1 MKINRKWSSEPARNI
16 DNNANPW
23 AGLASYE
30 DPETTERKLRFCGR
44 DDESYDVAKLIM
56 GNIFVTLYGKSGI
69 GKTSLLN
76 AGVFPELRE
85 EQFTPISIRLGVR
98 DGQEKKTFQEIII
111 EEIERKVCRRSV
123 INVVEKQSNMMA
135 DDFLWNYFARHR
147 FYDSN
152 NEPTSP
158 VIVFDQFEEV
168 FRYKKRE
175 YETSNNSVE
184 GTSSKNEAET
194 LLRQIDYINDKD
206 HAIDNCIIDGQSY
219 RYETNFR
226 FVVSIREDDLY
237 RLEDCLDNNYLPAL
251 KRCRYRLHS
260 LSPQNASDAI
270 LIPGESFFPES
281 EQERNEIVE
290 KIIAYV
296 SDKEGKNISTNIL
309 SLICSQLYQSIV
321 TQNIQTVSA
330 SNLESFFHDNPIEKF
345 YLKAISKLSRK
356 EKKYIETKLIDSAGR
371 RNSISYNDFDTYI
384 KHKEII
390 NSPLA
395 ILHEL
400 NVSSG
405 DEGARVELIHDKLAE
420 VISKRKKNE
429 ESKLKYVL
437 SFLIAMIILAASIIL
452 FLVLQNRK
460 KEYIIEFREDESISL
475 TDYWKANIC
484 ILDKQDTI
492 MVDTFDKSTT
502 KVPFLYGKSG
512 SLECHVTFM
521 VGDIADIKKELLL
534 KDSASF
540 IIPISR
546 AANRKRYEG
555 VVVERK
561 QRSPIVDAIVIIGE
575 QIKRTDKMGRF
586 VLYSD
591 STAVE
596 SDGRIRILRDGYKLY
611 ESFIGNSKIFALE
624 LNDHKDF
631 KNKWNSL
638 ENKLKKLNLTQYSGV
653 IDDIIKSTMYL
664 GVEKD
669 SVYGYF
675 YIDKFFDP
683 NSKNKYLRY
692 ILLDGKIDTMKQTF
706 VMNST
711 DAVLNR
717 CIYYGSFNRE
727 KWEGTSRSYGNRT
740 WSFSFHATE
749 ETK

>member
-184 GTSSKNEAET
+184 GTSSKSEAET

-534 KDSASF
+534 K
-540 IIPISR
+540 I
-546 AANRKRYEG
+546 
-555 VVVERK
+555 
-561 QRSPIVDAIVIIGE
+561 
-575 QIKRTDKMGRF
+575 
-586 VLYSD
+586 
-591 STAVE
+591 
-596 SDGRIRILRDGYKLY
+596 
-611 ESFIGNSKIFALE
+611 
-624 LNDHKDF
+624 
-631 KNKWNSL
+631 
-638 ENKLKKLNLTQYSGV
+638 
-653 IDDIIKSTMYL
+653 
-664 GVEKD
+664 
-669 SVYGYF
+669 
-675 YIDKFFDP
+675 
-683 NSKNKYLRY
+683 
-692 ILLDGKIDTMKQTF
+692 
-706 VMNST
+706 
-711 DAVLNR
+711 
-717 CIYYGSFNRE
+717 
-727 KWEGTSRSYGNRT
+727 
-740 WSFSFHATE
+740 
-749 ETK
+749 

>member
-1 MKINRKWSSEPARNI
+1 MKINGNWSSEPTRNT
-16 DNNANPW
+16 DNSTNPW

-30 DPETTERKLRFCGR
+30 DPETTERKLKFCGR

-56 GNIFVTLYGKSGI
+56 SNIFVTLYGKSGI

-85 EQFTPISIRLGVR
+85 EQFTPISLRLGVR
-98 DGQEKKTFQEIII
+98 DEKEKKCFQKIVI
-111 EEIERKVCRRSV
+111 EEIERRVCRISV
-123 INVVEKQSNMMA
+123 IGVIEEQSNMMA
-135 DDFLWNYFARHR
+135 VDYLWNYFARHR
-147 FYDSN
+147 FYDKN
-152 NEPTSP
+152 DNPTSP

-168 FRYKKRE
+168 FRGNKRE
-175 YETSNNSVE
+175 TEM
-184 GTSSKNEAET
+184 

-206 HAIDNCIIDGQSY
+206 HVIDNCTIDGQSY
-219 RYETNFR
+219 HYETNFR

-237 RLEDCLDNNYLPAL
+237 RLEDSIDNNYLPAL

-260 LSPQNASDAI
+260 LSPENASEAI
-270 LIPGESFFPES
+270 LVPGESFFPKN
-281 EQERNEIVE
+281 EQERKDIVD
-290 KIIAYV
+290 KIIDYV
-296 SDKEGKNISTNIL
+296 SDKDRKNISTNIL

-345 YLKAISKLSRK
+345 YLEAISKLSRK
-356 EKKYIETKLIDSAGR
+356 ERRYIETNLIDSAGR
-371 RNSISYNDFDTYI
+371 RNSVSYNDFDTYI
-384 KHKEII
+384 RHKETII

-429 ESKLKYVL
+429 ENKLKYLL
-437 SFLIAMIILAASIIL
+437 SFLVAIIVLAGIIIL
-452 FLVLQNRK
+452 FLILQNRK
-460 KEYIIEFREDESISL
+460 KEYILEFQEDESISL
-475 TDYWKANIC
+475 TDYWKASIC
-484 ILDKQDTI
+484 ILDKNDTI
-492 MVDTFDKSTT
+492 MIDTFDKSTT

-512 SLECHVTFM
+512 PLQCHVSFM
-521 VGDIADIKKELLL
+521 VGDIADIKAELSL
-534 KDSASF
+534 KDSANF

-546 AANRKRYEG
+546 AASRKRYEG
-555 VVVERK
+555 VVVERI

-611 ESFIGNSKIFALE
+611 EGYIGNSKIFALE
-624 LNDHKDF
+624 LNDYKDF
-631 KNKWNSL
+631 KNKWNQL
-638 ENKLKKLNLTQYSGV
+638 EKKLNRLNLSHYSGV
-653 IDDIIKSTMYL
+653 IDDIVKSTMYL
-664 GVEKD
+664 GIEND
-669 SVYGYF
+669 SVFGYF

-683 NSKNKYLRY
+683 KAQNKYLRY
-692 ILLDGKIDTMKQTF
+692 ILLDGKIDTIQQTF

-717 CIYYGSFNRE
+717 CIYYGSFSGDE
-727 KWEGTSRSYGNRT
+727 WEGTSRSYGNRT
-740 WSFSFHATE
+740 WTFSFHT
-749 ETK
+749 TN